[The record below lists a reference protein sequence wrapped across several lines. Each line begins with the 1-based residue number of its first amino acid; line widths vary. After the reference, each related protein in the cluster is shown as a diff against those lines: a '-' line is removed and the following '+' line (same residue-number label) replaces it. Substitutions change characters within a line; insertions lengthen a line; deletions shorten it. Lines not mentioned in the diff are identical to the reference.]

1 MTSKTKFGLLFTFLL
16 VSALSV
22 FMQGCGEDTQEI
34 GVGPVKKVELSATID
49 NALVEQGKTVFE
61 AKCVSC
67 HKFDEKLVGP
77 PIKGVTKKRKPEWI
91 MNMILNPEKM
101 TKENIEA
108 QKLMAQYLTQMT
120 FQNVTEPEARAVL
133 EYFRSVD
140 SK

>member
-1 MTSKTKFGLLFTFLL
+1 MTNKTTIDLSFIVLLMT
-16 VSALSV
+16 VLSM
-22 FMQGCGEDTQEI
+22 FMQGCGEDNQEI
-34 GVGPVKKVELSATID
+34 GVGPIKKVELSATID

-77 PIKGVTKKRKPEWI
+77 PLKGITKKRKPEWI

-120 FQNVTEPEARAVL
+120 FQNVTEQEARAVL

>member
-1 MTSKTKFGLLFTFLL
+1 MTNKTTIGLSFIVLL
-16 VSALSV
+16 MTVLSM
-22 FMQGCGEDTQEI
+22 FMQGCGEDNQEI
-34 GVGPVKKVELSATID
+34 GVGPIKKVELSATID

-77 PIKGVTKKRKPEWI
+77 PLKGITKKRKPEWI

-120 FQNVTEPEARAVL
+120 FQNVTEQEARAVL

>member
-1 MTSKTKFGLLFTFLL
+1 MKVKLKIGILITVLLLSASTLL
-16 VSALSV
+16 L
-22 FMQGCGEDTQEI
+22 QGCGEDTQEI
-34 GVGPVKKVELSATID
+34 GVGPIKKVELSATID

-77 PIKGVTKKRKPEWI
+77 PLKGVTKKRKPEWI

-120 FQNVTEPEARAVL
+120 FQNVTESEARAVF

>member
-1 MTSKTKFGLLFTFLL
+1 MKSRIKRVILINVIAAAFLT
-16 VSALSV
+16 VII
-22 FMQGCGEDTQEI
+22 QGCGEDNQEI
-34 GVGPVKKVELSATID
+34 GVGPIKKVELSATID
-49 NALVEQGKTVFE
+49 KALVEQGKTVFE

-77 PIKGVTKKRKPEWI
+77 PLKGVTQKRKPEWI

-120 FQNVTEPEARAVL
+120 FQNVTEPEARAIL

>member
-1 MTSKTKFGLLFTFLL
+1 MTNKTTIGLLFIVLL
-16 VSALSV
+16 MTVLAM
-22 FMQGCGEDTQEI
+22 FMQGCGEDNQEI
-34 GVGPVKKVELSATID
+34 GVGPIKKVELSATID

-77 PIKGVTKKRKPEWI
+77 PLKGITKKRKPEWI

-120 FQNVTEPEARAVL
+120 FQNVTEQEARGVL

>member
-77 PIKGVTKKRKPEWI
+77 PLKGVSKKRKPEWI

>member
-1 MTSKTKFGLLFTFLL
+1 MTVKFKIVIFITVLLI
-16 VSALSV
+16 SASTL
-22 FMQGCGEDTQEI
+22 FIQGCGEDTSEI
-34 GVGPVKKVELSATID
+34 GIGPVKKVELSATID
-49 NALVEQGKTVFE
+49 NALVDQGKTVFE

-77 PIKGVTKKRKPEWI
+77 PIRGVTKRRKPEWI

-120 FQNVTEPEARAVL
+120 FQNVTESEARAVL

>member
-1 MTSKTKFGLLFTFLL
+1 MTNKTTIGLLFIVLL
-16 VSALSV
+16 MTVLAM
-22 FMQGCGEDTQEI
+22 FMQGCGEDNQEI
-34 GVGPVKKVELSATID
+34 GVGPIKKVELSATID

-77 PIKGVTKKRKPEWI
+77 PLKGITKKRKPEWI

-120 FQNVTEPEARAVL
+120 FQNVTEQEARAVL

>member
-1 MTSKTKFGLLFTFLL
+1 MTNKTTIGLSFIVLL
-16 VSALSV
+16 MTVLAM
-22 FMQGCGEDTQEI
+22 FMQGCGEDNQEI
-34 GVGPVKKVELSATID
+34 GVGPIKKVELSATID

-77 PIKGVTKKRKPEWI
+77 PLKGITKKRKPEWI

-120 FQNVTEPEARAVL
+120 FQNVTEQEARAVL

>member
-16 VSALSV
+16 ISVLSV

-77 PIKGVTKKRKPEWI
+77 PIKGITKKRKPEWI
-91 MNMILNPEKM
+91 MNMILNPERM

>member
-1 MTSKTKFGLLFTFLL
+1 MRKALL
-16 VSALSV
+16 VTVFAIVVSA
-22 FMQGCGEDTQEI
+22 FGIIAGCGDDTQETGI
-34 GVGPVKKVELSATID
+34 GPIKKADIPATID
-49 NALVEQGKTVFE
+49 DALVQSGKAAFD

-77 PIKGVTKKRKPEWI
+77 PLKGVTKRRKPEWI

-108 QKLMAQYLTQMT
+108 QKLLGQYLTQMT
-120 FQNVTEPEARAVL
+120 FQNVTEQEARAIF

>member
-1 MTSKTKFGLLFTFLL
+1 MTRKFKFELLLTVVLTAIMSMFT
-16 VSALSV
+16 
-22 FMQGCGEDTQEI
+22 QGCSDDTQEI
-34 GVGPVKKVELSATID
+34 GIGPVKKVELSATID

-77 PIKGVTKKRKPEWI
+77 PLKGVTKKRKPEWI

-120 FQNVTEPEARAVL
+120 FQNVTEPEARAML

>member
-77 PIKGVTKKRKPEWI
+77 PLKGVTKKRKPEWI

-120 FQNVTEPEARAVL
+120 FQNVTESEARAVF

>member
-1 MTSKTKFGLLFTFLL
+1 MKNTLIIAACILSL
-16 VSALSV
+16 SAI
-22 FMQGCGEDTQEI
+22 FAIQGCGDDTQELGI
-34 GVGPVKKVELSATID
+34 GPIKKVDIPPTID
-49 NALVEQGKTVFE
+49 EVLVQTGKATFE

-77 PIKGVTKKRKPEWI
+77 PLKGVTKRRKPEWI
-91 MNMILNPEKM
+91 MNMMLNPEKM

-108 QKLMAQYLTQMT
+108 QKLLAQYLTQMT
-120 FQNVTEPEARAVL
+120 FQNVTEQEARAIY

>member
-1 MTSKTKFGLLFTFLL
+1 MTNKTTIGLSFIVLL
-16 VSALSV
+16 MTVLSM
-22 FMQGCGEDTQEI
+22 FMQGCGEDNQEI
-34 GVGPVKKVELSATID
+34 GVGPIKKVELSATID

-77 PIKGVTKKRKPEWI
+77 PLKGITKKRKPEWI

-120 FQNVTEPEARAVL
+120 FQNVTEQEARGVL

>member
-1 MTSKTKFGLLFTFLL
+1 MTTKTIIRFLFSLLL
-16 VSALSV
+16 VAA
-22 FMQGCGEDTQEI
+22 FAMITPGCGEDNQEI
-34 GVGPVKKVELSATID
+34 GVGPVKKVELTAAID

-77 PIKGVTKKRKPEWI
+77 PLKGVSKKRKPEWI

>member
-1 MTSKTKFGLLFTFLL
+1 MNK
-16 VSALSV
+16 
-22 FMQGCGEDTQEI
+22 
-34 GVGPVKKVELSATID
+34 
-49 NALVEQGKTVFE
+49 
-61 AKCVSC
+61 SC
-67 HKFDEKLVGP
+67 HKLDDKRVVGP
-77 PIKGVTKKRKPEWI
+77 GWKDVTKRRKPEWI

-120 FQNVTEPEARAVL
+120 FQNVTEQEARGVL

>member
-1 MTSKTKFGLLFTFLL
+1 MTNKTTIGLSFIVLL
-16 VSALSV
+16 MTVLAM
-22 FMQGCGEDTQEI
+22 FMQGCGEDNQEI
-34 GVGPVKKVELSATID
+34 GVGPIKKVELSATID

-77 PIKGVTKKRKPEWI
+77 PLKGITKKRKPEWI

-120 FQNVTEPEARAVL
+120 FQNVTEQEARGVL